1 MAAVQEKMILN
12 MAQGSRLRVQDK
24 ILPIKSSLL
33 LPPYLFFPITFIFS
47 AVRTKGYKLAFT
59 F

>member
-12 MAQGSRLRVQDK
+12 MAQGSRLRVQYK

-33 LPPYLFFPITFIFS
+33 FPPNLFFSITFILS
-47 AVRTKGYKLAFT
+47 AIRTKGYSLAFK